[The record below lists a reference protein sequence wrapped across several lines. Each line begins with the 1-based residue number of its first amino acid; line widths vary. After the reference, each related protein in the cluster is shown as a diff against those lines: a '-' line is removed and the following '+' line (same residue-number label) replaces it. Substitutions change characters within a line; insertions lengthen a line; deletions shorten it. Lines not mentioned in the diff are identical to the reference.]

1 MQARKTHTAFM
12 WDFFKSTSY
21 AHACAHTHTQSL
33 WAAYVI
39 KDKDRTE
46 CTLMPA
52 SGEKQEG
59 TGEGRTGNLNFHS
72 DVLQILSERKKKN
85 KPKNLRQK

>member
-1 MQARKTHTAFM
+1 M
-12 WDFFKSTSY
+12 WDFLKAQVTHTR
-21 AHACAHTHTQSL
+21 ARARAHTHTQSL

-39 KDKDRTE
+39 KDKDRIE

-59 TGEGRTGNLNFHS
+59 TGEGSTRNLNFHS
-72 DVLQILSERKKKN
+72 DVLQILSERKKKT
-85 KPKNLRQK
+85 KNLRQK